1 MEALQSGYMYMF
13 PAESEL
19 YAAVPSRVW
28 WAPWRWSLS
37 VYWLLPSGAENYIE
51 YAEAEVIATNVTKA
65 ECIGLMK
72 VLGYTQEIT
81 C

>member
-1 MEALQSGYMYMF
+1 MYMF
-13 PAESEL
+13 PMSHDI

-28 WAPWRWSLS
+28 WAPWRWELR
-37 VYWLLPSGAENYIE
+37 VYWWSDVVRITPSHTT
-51 YAEAEVIATNVTKA
+51 IATNISKA

-72 VLGYTQEIT
+72 ILGYEQEST